1 MVDPTMMAIFWL
13 LLRPLVG
20 LEGVGG
26 VDDGVGVEVM
36 ALEIAIGE
44 DVVGAVVG
52 VETAERRGMCVVVL
66 EDAEGLDVLN
76 IDAVGLAVVGFDVAL
91 VAAASSPSWGLVHRT
106 GFCPTSSTMLNSLL
120 MNVGGVALEVLR
132 SDTSKWHTQAFPSS
146 RGTRAEPVAET
157 DWLYAGR

>member
-1 MVDPTMMAIFWL
+1 MAIFWL

-91 VAAASSPSWGLVHRT
+91 VAAVSSPSWELVHRT
-106 GFCPTSSTMLNSLL
+106 GFCPTSSTMLKSLL

>member
-26 VDDGVGVEVM
+26 IDDGVGVEVM

-66 EDAEGLDVLN
+66 EDAVGLDVLN

-91 VAAASSPSWGLVHRT
+91 VATVSSPSWELVHST